1 MLLHEP
7 SCTLLINFIRFF
19 QKSVTFYGL
28 ALTFQEK
35 NTLFPLFCLVH
46 IAKYPTFAKVNS
58 NKNNK
63 ITENPLTLSYFQR
76 V

>member
-1 MLLHEP
+1 MHVAYKFH
-7 SCTLLINFIRFF
+7 TLFPEISHFLR
-19 QKSVTFYGL
+19 V

-63 ITENPLTLSYFQR
+63 ITEISLTLSYFTAYE
-76 V
+76 